1 MDEATKT
8 ILVTGATGRQGGATA
23 RHLLADGWQVR
34 ALVRAI
40 DRPDVQALSEAGVEL
55 TVGDLDDPDSLA
67 AAAVG
72 VHGVFGVTP
81 DGADLE
87 LEVQRGRRLAEA
99 ARTAGVAHF
108 VFASVG
114 GADRDADIPY
124 WRSKWRIEQHIHE
137 LDLPATI
144 LRPVRFM
151 ENHTIPGLP
160 LGGIRDGVL
169 LHLFGPD
176 VPVQLIAADD
186 IGAFAAL
193 AFGNPEEHI
202 GRAIEIAGD
211 ELSSTETVA
220 LIGQAIGREI
230 TYQQVPG
237 AASGLSDRAARAFAT
252 ERIWRADIPALRE
265 IHPDLLTFPDW
276 LRRGGAARIEAVI
289 IAAANE

>member
-1 MDEATKT
+1 MDEAPKT
-8 ILVTGATGRQGGATA
+8 ILVMGATGRQGGTTA
-23 RHLLADGWQVR
+23 KHLRAGGWRVR
-34 ALVRAI
+34 ALVRDA
-40 DRPDVQALSEAGVEL
+40 DRPAVQALAAAGVEL
-55 TVGDLDDPDSLA
+55 AVGDLDDPDSLE

-72 VHGVFGVTP
+72 VHGIFGVTP
-81 DGADLE
+81 DGQDLE
-87 LEVQRGRRLAEA
+87 LEVQRGRRLADA
-99 ARTAGVAHF
+99 AATAGVVHF

-124 WRSKWRIEQHIHE
+124 WRSKWQIEQYIRA

-160 LGGIRDGVL
+160 LGGIRDGAL

-193 AFGNPEEHI
+193 AFGSPAEYL

-211 ELSSTETVA
+211 ELTSTETVA
-220 LIGQAIGREI
+220 LIGQALGREI
-230 TYQQVPG
+230 TYQQIPG
-237 AASGLSDRAARAFAT
+237 AAAGLSDRAARAFAT
-252 ERIWRADIPALRE
+252 ERMWHANIPALRKL
-265 IHPDLLTFPDW
+265 HPNLLTFPDW
-276 LRRGGAARIEAVI
+276 LRRGGAARIEAI
-289 IAAANE
+289 LSA